1 MKQFLKKAGRRGFTL
16 IEVLVTVT
24 VIGVLVAVTVPAVTS
39 QIGAADPSRIASD
52 LVNISAGIDA
62 FASNMS
68 PLVQPGD
75 IEDLAN
81 AVTAADRDISDSSY
95 TTSAQTRW
103 KGPYI
108 QRAMTANGVANVADT
123 AFATG
128 YASRIMTAFVRCN
141 SKIASPCSQADTLDY
156 LVVEVTQM
164 KTDEFELVNKLID
177 AGEPAGSS
185 STASQSIGKFRY
197 GAASSTAYYFATP
210 LLK

>member
-24 VIGVLVAVTVPAVTS
+24 VIGILVAVTVPAVTS
-39 QIGAADPSRIASD
+39 QIGAADPARILSD

-68 PLVQPGD
+68 PTIQPGD

-81 AVTAADRDISDSSY
+81 AVNTADHDINNLAYANAVS
-95 TTSAQTRW
+95 W

-108 QRAMTANGVANVADT
+108 QRAITAKDVATLLDT
-123 AFATG
+123 AFASG
-128 YASRIMTAFVRCN
+128 YASRIMTAFVKCN
-141 SKIASPCSQADTLDY
+141 STIAFQGCDTTPPLDY
-156 LVVEVTQM
+156 LVVKVTQL
-164 KTDEFELVNKLID
+164 KTDEFELINKLID

-185 STASQSIGKFRY
+185 TSESQSLGKFRY
-197 GAASSTAYYFATP
+197 NSASTTAYYFATP
-210 LLK
+210 LLVK